1 LVLRSSSS
9 CAATT
14 EKKEKTKKKKRV
26 LFDILFDFLP
36 RRFYALFSYMVARMT
51 LPLKYQTVSL
61 FPLVFC
67 WFSWRKAKSEK
78 KEEDHIA
85 QEQTA
90 KTGEK

>member
-1 LVLRSSSS
+1 
-9 CAATT
+9 
-14 EKKEKTKKKKRV
+14 
-26 LFDILFDFLP
+26 
-36 RRFYALFSYMVARMT
+36 MVARMT